1 MEFDYFYMFFRVYVE
16 KMIRRQFLIGYQFG
30 QEEILSV
37 YGVFKLRFEGY
48 VGVVEFYF
56 YFKCFVQQRN
66 VDIVFDV
73 GVGGGYS
80 IQGLVS
86 YGGQR
91 CLYGFRVI

>member
-1 MEFDYFYMFFRVYVE
+1 MNIQGFF
-16 KMIRRQFLIGYQFG
+16 L
-30 QEEILSV
+30 
-37 YGVFKLRFEGY
+37 FKLIINQGLFFGYFFYIYFEGY